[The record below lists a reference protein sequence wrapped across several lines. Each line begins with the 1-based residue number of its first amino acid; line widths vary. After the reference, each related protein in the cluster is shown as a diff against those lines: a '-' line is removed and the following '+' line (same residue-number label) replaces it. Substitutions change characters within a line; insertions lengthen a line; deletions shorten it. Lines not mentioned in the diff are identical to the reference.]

1 MKTKNYVQ
9 KMKEKIRQLTLISA
23 LLLVMNY
30 GAKAQ
35 VNCVQ
40 LACPANISAN
50 TDLAQCSAVVNY
62 PLPTVSNSCCAAP
75 TSVPGYAFLGTF
87 GGHTYFMSKFAVQ

>member
-1 MKTKNYVQ
+1 MKTKIYIQ
-9 KMKEKIRQLTLISA
+9 KMKEKIRQLTLISG

-40 LACPANISAN
+40 LACPANINVN
-50 TDLAQCSAVVNY
+50 TDVFQCSAVVNY
-62 PLPTVSNSCCAAP
+62 PIPTVTNSCCAAP
-75 TSVPGYAFLGTF
+75 TSVPGFTYLGTF
-87 GGHTYFMSKFAVQ
+87 DGHTYF